1 MRKLLFVFGFTTFYF
16 IGNAQNFIADTQ
28 TQTSYYY
35 YYEGKKQYLSLH
47 TGYAF
52 LSIKEQQLPDSIRQ
66 RNNISAITLRSD
78 HSDKKQYQTRNGT
91 SRYYTELKFNGNLS
105 DEQYLNLLTDIK
117 RQNEDA
123 VISPYFKT
131 KSGDKIGLSNF
142 FYVKLKEMN
151 DTTLLRQMAEQTGC
165 IIIEQDS
172 FMPLWF
178 ILNTTEASE
187 LNALEAANFFYESD
201 LFQAAEPDLMVQ
213 YTTCCVNDVYF
224 GFQWGLKN
232 TGQYGGTAGID
243 ISHLPAG
250 VYYLKIT
257 GKENTTI
264 KIIKL

>member
-1 MRKLLFVFGFTTFYF
+1 MRKLLFVFGFTVFYF
-16 IGNAQNFIADTQ
+16 IGDAQNFITNTQ

-35 YYEGKKQYLSLH
+35 YYEGKKQYLTLH

-66 RNNISAITLRSD
+66 SNISAIALRSD
-78 HSDKKQYQTRNGT
+78 HSNKKQYQARNGT
-91 SRYYTELKFNGNLS
+91 SRYYTELKFNENLS
-105 DEQYLNLLTDIK
+105 EEQYLNLLTDIK

-131 KSGDKIGLSNF
+131 KTGDKIGLSNF

-151 DTTLLRQMAEQTGC
+151 DTTLLRQIAEQTGC
-165 IIIEQDS
+165 IIIEQDF

-187 LNALEAANFFYESD
+187 LNALEAANFFYESG

-213 YTTCCVNDVYF
+213 YATCCVNDVDF
-224 GFQWGLKN
+224 GDQWSLKN

-243 ISHLPAG
+243 ISHLSAG

-257 GKENTTI
+257 GKENATM